1 RRTMTDG
8 ARHGAPAGTKDRSSG
23 RGCARPARARAGLV
37 GAVGASAVVA
47 LAACDSGSTGPP
59 LHEIP
64 VDVSLPV
71 TTHTTGEPL
80 DRDTL
85 YRVTIDTLVDVFVGP
100 DTTVT
105 LTVRGGVRDVE
116 LLDVQENCTVADD
129 NPRPVAIS
137 IFNENDPVVFDVDCA
152 PHVGSVRVVVA
163 TTGSTPDPDGYRV
176 TLDGAD
182 TTAVAVNGEVA
193 WAGVR
198 VGDHAV
204 ELSGLEAGCGTTD
217 NPRTVTVAF
226 TQESEVRFDVVCEPP
241 PPA

>member
-1 RRTMTDG
+1 MTDRTSG
-8 ARHGAPAGTKDRSSG
+8 PGRAWRAG
-23 RGCARPARARAGLV
+23 ARARLV
-37 GAVGASAVVA
+37 GVVGAGAVVA

-64 VDVSLPV
+64 LDVDLPV

-85 YRVTIDTLVDVFVGP
+85 YRVTIDTLVDVPVGP

-105 LTVRGGVRDVE
+105 LTVRGGVRDVA
-116 LLDVQENCTVADD
+116 LLDVQENCTVAGD

-137 IFNENDPVVFDVDCA
+137 IFHENDPVVFDVACA
-152 PHVGSVRVVVA
+152 LHVGSVRVVVA
-163 TTGSTPDPDGYRV
+163 TTGSTPDPDGYAV

-182 TTAVAVNGEVA
+182 TTAVAVTGEVA
-193 WAGVR
+193 YADVR
-198 VGDHAV
+198 VGDRTV
-204 ELSGLEAGCGTTD
+204 ELSGLEAGCTTTD
-217 NPRTVTVAF
+217 NPRTVTVVF
-226 TQESEVRFDVVCEPP
+226 TQEAQVGFDVVCEPP